1 MRKEGKNQLID
12 SLAEQIASSNYL
24 YVTDIS
30 NLNSVNT
37 SKLRRLCFKKEVKLI
52 VAKNTLLIKAM
63 EKSGRDYSELFPVLK
78 GSSSIMLA
86 DVNNLPAK
94 LIKEFRATSPKP
106 LLKGAFVEES
116 FYFGDDQLDT
126 LINIKSKNELI
137 GDVIGML
144 QSPLQNVMSALQS
157 GGNNISGILK
167 TLSEKPE

>member
-1 MRKEGKNQLID
+1 MRKEGKNQLVEA
-12 SLAEQIASSNYL
+12 LAEQISSSNYL

-30 NLNSVNT
+30 DLNSVNT
-37 SKLRRLCFKKEVKLI
+37 SKLRRLCFKKDVKLI
-52 VAKNTLLIKAM
+52 VAKNTLLRKAM
-63 EKSGRDYSELFPVLK
+63 EKTGRDYSELFPVLK
-78 GSSSIMLA
+78 GSTSIMLA
-86 DVNNLPAK
+86 DINNLPAK

-116 FYFGDDQLDT
+116 FYIGDDQLDT

-137 GDVIGML
+137 GDIIGML
-144 QSPLQNVMSALQS
+144 QSPMQNVMSALQS

>member
-1 MRKEGKNQLID
+1 MRKEGKNQLVEA
-12 SLAEQIASSNYL
+12 LAEQISSSNYL

-30 NLNSVNT
+30 DLNSVNT

-52 VAKNTLLIKAM
+52 VAKNTLLRKAM
-63 EKSGRDYSELFPVLK
+63 EQTGRDYSELFPVLK
-78 GSSSIMLA
+78 GSTSIMLA
-86 DVNNLPAK
+86 DINNLPAK

-116 FYFGDDQLDT
+116 FYIGDDQLDK

-144 QSPLQNVMSALQS
+144 QSPMQNVMSALQS

>member
-1 MRKEGKNQLID
+1 MRKEGKSQLVET
-12 SLAEQIASSNYL
+12 LAEQISSSNYL
-24 YVTDIS
+24 YITDIS

-52 VAKNTLLIKAM
+52 VAKNTLLRKAM

-78 GSSSIMLA
+78 GSTSIMLA
-86 DVNNLPAK
+86 DINNLPAK

-116 FYFGDDQLDT
+116 FYIGDDQLDT
-126 LINIKSKNELI
+126 LIHIKSKNELI

-144 QSPLQNVMSALQS
+144 QSPMQNVMSALQS

>member
-1 MRKEGKNQLID
+1 MKKEQKNQLIE
-12 SLAEQIASSNYL
+12 SLAKQISSSNYL

-30 NLNSVNT
+30 NLNAVST
-37 SKLRRLCFKKEVKLI
+37 GKLRRLCFKKEVQLI
-52 VAKNTLLIKAM
+52 VAKNTLLKRAM

-78 GSSSIMLA
+78 GSTSIMLA
-86 DVNNLPAK
+86 DVNSLPAK

-106 LLKGAFVEES
+106 ILKGAFVEES
-116 FYFGDDQLDT
+116 FYIGDNQLDM

-137 GDVIGML
+137 GDILGML
-144 QSPLQNVMSALQS
+144 QSPMQNVMSALQS

>member
-1 MRKEGKNQLID
+1 MRKEGKNQLVEA
-12 SLAEQIASSNYL
+12 LAEQISSSNYL

-30 NLNSVNT
+30 DLNSVNT
-37 SKLRRLCFKKEVKLI
+37 SKLRRLCFKKDVKLI
-52 VAKNTLLIKAM
+52 VAKNTLLRKAM
-63 EKSGRDYSELFPVLK
+63 EQTGRDYSELFPVLK
-78 GSSSIMLA
+78 GSTSIMLA
-86 DVNNLPAK
+86 DINNLPAK

-116 FYFGDDQLDT
+116 FYIGDDQLDK

-144 QSPLQNVMSALQS
+144 QSPMQNVMSALQS

>member
-1 MRKEGKNQLID
+1 MKKQQKNQLIE
-12 SLAEQIASSNYL
+12 SLAQQISASNYL

-37 SKLRRLCFKKEVKLI
+37 SKLRRLCFKREVQLI

-78 GSSSIMLA
+78 GSTSIMLA
-86 DVNNLPAK
+86 DVNSLPAK

-106 LLKGAFVEES
+106 ILKGAFVEES
-116 FYFGDDQLDT
+116 FYIGDNQLDI

-137 GDVIGML
+137 GDIIGML
-144 QSPLQNVMSALQS
+144 QSPVQNVMSALQS

-167 TLSEKPE
+167 TLSERPE

>member
-1 MRKEGKNQLID
+1 MRKEGKSQLVET
-12 SLAEQIASSNYL
+12 LAEQISSSNYL
-24 YVTDIS
+24 YITDIS
-30 NLNSVNT
+30 DLNSVNT

-52 VAKNTLLIKAM
+52 VAKNTLLRKAM

-78 GSSSIMLA
+78 GSTSIMLA
-86 DVNNLPAK
+86 DINNLPAK

-116 FYFGDDQLDT
+116 FYIGDDQLDT
-126 LINIKSKNELI
+126 LIHIKSKNELI

-144 QSPLQNVMSALQS
+144 QSPMQNVMSALQS
-157 GGNNISGILK
+157 GGSNISGILK